1 LLASLASERAAD
13 AELSDVMTHEPNCL
27 QSFRKI
33 TMANLLIVDDEP
45 NVLNALRRMCLN
57 PDAAPAIS
65 NPKVVTYTSPLLALE
80 YLRDHPVDLVISDFR
95 MPEMDGATFLTQARQ
110 LQPHAA
116 RIIISAYADIEG
128 IMRAINDAGIFQF
141 VSKPWSDQELKTA
154 IVQVL
159 AHRALLV
166 ENQQF
171 ADEVRRQRGVIS
183 DQQQE
188 LHRLEL
194 ETPGITR
201 VRWTD
206 DGGVMLEE

>member
-1 LLASLASERAAD
+1 
-13 AELSDVMTHEPNCL
+13 
-27 QSFRKI
+27 
-33 TMANLLIVDDEP
+33 MANLLIVDDEP

-57 PDAAPAIS
+57 RDAPPAIPDP
-65 NPKVVTYTSPLLALE
+65 NVVTFTSPVLALE
-80 YLRDHPVDLVISDFR
+80 YLREHPVDLVISDFR
-95 MPEMDGATFLTQARQ
+95 MPEMDGAEFLTQVRE
-110 LQPHAA
+110 LQPHSA

-141 VSKPWSDQELKTA
+141 VSKPWSDHELKTA

-171 ADEVRRQRGVIS
+171 ANEVRRQRGVITE
-183 DQQQE
+183 QQE
-188 LHRLEL
+188 ELNRLEL

-201 VRWTD
+201 VRWTE
-206 DGGVMLEE
+206 DGGVLLEE